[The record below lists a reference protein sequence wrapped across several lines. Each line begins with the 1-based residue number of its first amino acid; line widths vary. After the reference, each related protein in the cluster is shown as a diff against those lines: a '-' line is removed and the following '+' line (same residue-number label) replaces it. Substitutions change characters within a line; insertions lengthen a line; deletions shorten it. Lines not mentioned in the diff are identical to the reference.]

1 MFYGGKLIWF
11 WCFWPE
17 GSGAGLKLMQDTNGS
32 GKEMYCAE
40 SMAEEM
46 FYIYLCQFACVK
58 EWFIEEIQGTE
69 SPKSQNLGKSWK
81 FWGKKNICLGT
92 PLGAGEQIHPI
103 QIPPPKKSLTFPQGE
118 GPPSYV
124 CWWDPLHYTSS
135 STTIEFTKLVNFSTL
150 NRPLNPRKKKT
161 PFSCH
166 FLTASRP
173 EMLSFTPIPKP
184 SLAPASHIA
193 GRQPRFG
200 DALSGALTAAACRVA
215 LALPALAAPDEAEG
229 ALSWDGMILWQW
241 DDVPSGKL
249 KTWYPLVYNGIY
261 SDSMGFIVI

>member
-81 FWGKKNICLGT
+81 FWGKKNTFSWVPLWVLVNKNIQSKSPPTKKKT
-92 PLGAGEQIHPI
+92 PWLSHKVRA
-103 QIPPPKKSLTFPQGE
+103 
-118 GPPSYV
+118 PPSYV
-124 CWWDPLHYTSS
+124 CWWYPLHYTSS
-135 STTIEFTKLVNFSTL
+135 SSTIEFTKLVNFSTL
-150 NRPLNPRKKKT
+150 KTTIKSQKKKH
-161 PFSCH
+161 H
-166 FLTASRP
+166 FLAIFWPPRGLRCSVSP
-173 EMLSFTPIPKP
+173 CFTPIPKP
-184 SLAPASHIA
+184 PLFGPSVAHRGAPAS
-193 GRQPRFG
+193 
-200 DALSGALTAAACRVA
+200 
-215 LALPALAAPDEAEG
+215 
-229 ALSWDGMILWQW
+229 LWRCA
-241 DDVPSGKL
+241 
-249 KTWYPLVYNGIY
+249 
-261 SDSMGFIVI
+261 